1 MSVHLSYEPYGQAEI
16 DKPYKQ
22 QILRTEERA
31 RLGVVDENVRSHAVG
46 DILAHEI
53 HHSWIVAVVKHVS
66 SLPRIILRCGGA
78 SHLTLGSR
86 ERRDWGGGELRHS
99 CNRSSAPQ
107 TVVGRWACA

>member
-53 HHSWIVAVVKHVS
+53 HHS
-66 SLPRIILRCGGA
+66 
-78 SHLTLGSR
+78 
-86 ERRDWGGGELRHS
+86 
-99 CNRSSAPQ
+99 
-107 TVVGRWACA
+107 